1 MGLRGAQPAILPKSV
16 AAVRFGKLVIAA
28 RLKGILVTKECGY
41 IYTLKGAI
49 AGHPVLMESLDI
61 EAIELAV
68 EFTQDVEYWSAHLV
82 RCYIRQARQL
92 KERIKNEA
100 ENKRSH

>member
-1 MGLRGAQPAILPKSV
+1 MGLLGMQPAVLPRS
-16 AAVRFGKLVIAA
+16 IAA
-28 RLKGILVTKECGY
+28 ERFRKLATAARMKGFLVTKERGY
-41 IYTLKGAI
+41 IYTLRGDI

-68 EFTQDVEYWSAHLV
+68 KATKDVEHWSADEV
-82 RCYIRQARQL
+82 RCCIRQARQL

-100 ENKRSH
+100 ENKRSS